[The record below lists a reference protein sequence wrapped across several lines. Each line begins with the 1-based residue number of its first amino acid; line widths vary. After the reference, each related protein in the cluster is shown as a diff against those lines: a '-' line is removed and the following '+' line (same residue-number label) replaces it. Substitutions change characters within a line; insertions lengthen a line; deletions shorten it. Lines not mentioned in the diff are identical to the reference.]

1 MMLKIIYTLD
11 TICLFGAILASLSC
25 LSLAIM
31 LIVEVITTSFLSYSQ
46 PWAVEYSGY
55 FLAAILFVGSGWTL
69 GQGGHIRVNILLQ
82 FLAVRSLRLADLMMT
97 LFALGLMVYVT
108 FAVVENASRSLELGS
123 VSYYPTR
130 TPLWVPQAVLAFG
143 WILLCLGLITRI
155 LRLIV
160 GLPADKSDESLVE

>member
-1 MMLKIIYTLD
+1 
-11 TICLFGAILASLSC
+11 
-25 LSLAIM
+25 
-31 LIVEVITTSFLSYSQ
+31 
-46 PWAVEYSGY
+46 
-55 FLAAILFVGSGWTL
+55 
-69 GQGGHIRVNILLQ
+69 
-82 FLAVRSLRLADLMMT
+82 MMT

-160 GLPADKSDESLVE
+160 GLPADKSDESLIE